1 MDKYDFYNQITEIFD
16 KAVNDLNQDDYNWL
30 LKAVNEDILE
40 QGECDNE

>member
-1 MDKYDFYNQITEIFD
+1 MIKLKCPECDSD